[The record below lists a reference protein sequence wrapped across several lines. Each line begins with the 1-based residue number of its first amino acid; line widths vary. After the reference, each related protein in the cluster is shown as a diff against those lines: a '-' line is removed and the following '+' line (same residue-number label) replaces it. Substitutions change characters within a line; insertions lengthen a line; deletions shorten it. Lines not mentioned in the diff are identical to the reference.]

1 MAYKIFAADDVA
13 AATVAAGDSF
23 LIIDANA
30 SNATRKGTIAALAT
44 AMAGN
49 GIAASSGVLSVDN
62 SELTAA
68 AVDVANDLF
77 MLIDANDSS
86 ASKKES
92 FADLATAM
100 AGTGL
105 SAASG
110 AFSVDASQSQITTL
124 AGLTAAGAAAAN
136 LTLTYASAKLQ
147 SSSASEPTLTI
158 ENTNADGNA
167 GTLKFN
173 KNGSSVADNDIAGS
187 IFWSSEDDG
196 SNAQNYAAVHGGV
209 VDMTDGSEQGFLS
222 FYIAENDGALTSG
235 LELKGLASDG
245 DITVDVKTHDG
256 AAGGLMLGGTL
267 VTSTAAE
274 MNLLDTASAGSVVNS
289 KAVVYGSGGELA
301 GTLSTAAQASVT
313 SLGTLTA
320 LTVDDVAVDGK
331 VITMTGSS
339 GDTATMTVGTDGT
352 LAITTLDA
360 AAAAANMTLTAD
372 GTFEAVG
379 TTITLD
385 SGGAINLEPAAGSAI
400 LLDGTISVD
409 EGVVTG
415 ATSVTSTAFVGALT
429 GDVTGNAS
437 GTAATVTTAAQTNI
451 TSLGTLTAL
460 QVDYINANASTLT
473 ITDSADTGDTFSI
486 VTTTHGATTIAT
498 VDDDAAAAHLSL
510 DVDGNITLDA
520 DAGTITFADGGSSLG
535 TITSAGWTGAVVG
548 NVTGNASGTAATV
561 TTAAQPAI
569 TSLGTLTTL
578 AVDNITINGNDISS
592 TAGTDLTITPLA
604 GQQIVL
610 DSTIVVDAG
619 VVTGA
624 TSITS
629 SAFVGDITGDVTGT
643 ADLAT
648 SFTVSANNSTD
659 ETVYPLFVDGAT
671 GSQGAETDTGLS
683 YNPSS
688 GNLTLGGALTA
699 ASLDISGNVDV
710 DGTME
715 ADAYTVDGDTLA
727 EYIADTVGAMVGSNT
742 ESGISVAYQDGDNT
756 LDFTVATL
764 NQDTTGTAAIA
775 TTITVADES
784 SDTTCFPMFSTA
796 ATGDL
801 APKSGS
807 NLTFNSSTGAL
818 FSTAVGGYAFSAI
831 GVVAKTANYTGDAG
845 GTPDAVVLCDSATG
859 TTAFTV
865 TMPSAVIGRRLTV
878 KDSGGGAAS
887 YNITVATPA
896 SETID
901 GAASFVLNINYGAVT
916 LTSDGTNWFI
926 V

>member
-1 MAYKIFAADDVA
+1 MAYKIFAANDVA
-13 AATVAAGDSF
+13 SATVAAGDSF
-23 LIIDANA
+23 LIIDAND
-30 SNATRKGTIAALAT
+30 SNATRKGTIATLAT

-49 GIAASSGVLSVDN
+49 GIAASGGVLSVDN
-62 SELTAA
+62 SELSAA

-77 MLIDANDSS
+77 MLIDANDSN

-105 SAASG
+105 SASSG

-124 AGLTAAGAAAAN
+124 AGLTAAGTASAN

-147 SSSASEPTLTI
+147 SSSASEPTLVI

-173 KNGSSVADNDIAGS
+173 KNGTSVADNDIAGS
-187 IFWSSEDDG
+187 IFWASEDDG
-196 SNAQNYAAVHGGV
+196 DNAQNYAAVHGGV
-209 VDMTDGSEQGFLS
+209 VDMTDGSEQGFLAL
-222 FYIAENDGALTSG
+222 YIAENDGTLTNG
-235 LELKGLASDG
+235 LELKGLATDG

-274 MNLLDTASAGSVVNS
+274 LNLLDTASAGSVVNS

-301 GTLSTAAQASVT
+301 GTLSTAAQTNVT

-339 GDTATMTVGTDGT
+339 GDTATMTVGTNGT
-352 LAITTLDA
+352 LAITTTDA
-360 AAAAANMTLTAD
+360 AGTDGNMTLTAD

-385 SGGAINLEPAAGSAI
+385 SGGAINLEPASGSAI

-409 EGVVTG
+409 AGVVTG

-429 GDVTGNAS
+429 GNVTGNCS
-437 GTAATVTTAAQTNI
+437 GTAASVTAAAQTNI

-460 QVDYINANASTLT
+460 
-473 ITDSADTGDTFSI
+473 
-486 VTTTHGATTIAT
+486 T
-498 VDDDAAAAHLSL
+498 VDDVAVDGKVITMTGSASDTAVMTVAANGAFSLVTTDDAGAAANIQITA
-510 DVDGNITLDA
+510 DGTVDIDSAGALTLDSGA
-520 DAGTITFADGGSSLG
+520 AINLEPAAGSVILLDGTIS
-535 TITSAGWTGAVVG
+535 
-548 NVTGNASGTAATV
+548 
-561 TTAAQPAI
+561 
-569 TSLGTLTTL
+569 
-578 AVDNITINGNDISS
+578 
-592 TAGTDLTITPLA
+592 
-604 GQQIVL
+604 
-610 DSTIVVDAG
+610 VDAG

-629 SAFVGDITGDVTGT
+629 TAFVGDITGDLTGT

-659 ETVYPLFVDGAT
+659 ETVYPVFVDGAT

-688 GNLTLGGALTA
+688 GNLTIGGALVA

-715 ADAYTVDGDTLA
+715 ADAYTVDGTALA
-727 EYIADTVGAMVGSNT
+727 EYIADTVGAMVSSNT
-742 ESGISVAYQDGDNT
+742 ETGISVSYEDGDNT
-756 LDFTVATL
+756 LDFVIGTL

-775 TTITVADES
+775 TTVTVADES
-784 SDTTCFPMFSTA
+784 SDTTCFPLFATA

-818 FSTAVGGYAFSAI
+818 FANGITGYAFSAT
-831 GVVAKTANYTGDAG
+831 GVVAKTANYTVDAG

-859 TTAFTV
+859 TSAFTI
-865 TMPSAVIGRRLTV
+865 TMPSAAIGRRLTV

-887 YNITVATPA
+887 YNITIATPS

-901 GAASFVLNINYGAVT
+901 GSATFVLNINYGAVT